1 MLGEEVVDRFRRGA
15 VATRRLERE
24 RLEDRACCRAE
35 IVVLGMLLA
44 LRPCGAHQG
53 VTFELL
59 AKKNTGVLLLLMRD
73 SAVREQG

>member
-1 MLGEEVVDRFRRGA
+1 
-15 VATRRLERE
+15 
-24 RLEDRACCRAE
+24 LEDRACCRAE